1 MDNSAPAV
9 THKQGNPIKR
19 GVYTAASGA
28 ALIFISFVAAWIV
41 FVGKKVASQTIY
53 GFDIANQLS
62 GIEKLAPYTLLFLAV
77 ITLGLAVYAWKH
89 KHSPSLDG
97 FGFITIGAIGLFLL
111 LWQVSAVRRHILI
124 DGYTSTRYQVGLWG
138 IILGFFLVLL
148 GGLMILREASKKFHT
163 ASGRVLL
170 YSILIMGAVI
180 AIYPFFWMIST
191 SLMTLGETILKKP
204 LPNEPQW
211 GNYKDAWTEA
221 KFANYFLNSILIT
234 LTTMIGLLITSILAG
249 YAFARIKFFGRNL
262 IFTLL
267 LATMMIP
274 ESVTIIPNFL
284 MIRGDIIK
292 MPGIP
297 ASWFQGFYD
306 KTIEK
311 LANQAK
317 PALEDATI
325 YKEANAARAM
335 KRVEFWVKNTEK
347 SLATETDN
355 AKKDALSAKLNK
367 VRPIMRNYNL
377 LNSIYPRLTSILPYG
392 SWLNSLAALSVP
404 FMANAFS
411 IFMLRQFFSKI
422 PDEYWDAAR
431 IDGAGHL
438 RFLIKIVLPMS
449 KASIMTVLI
458 FSFIGSWNAFLW
470 PLLATTKE
478 TWRPLM
484 VGLWTFVS
492 EAGPETQLLMAGAV
506 ITLLPILLLYFLTQ
520 KQFTEGIAT
529 TGLKG

>member
-1 MDNSAPAV
+1 M
-9 THKQGNPIKR
+9 
-19 GVYTAASGA
+19 
-28 ALIFISFVAAWIV
+28 W
-41 FVGKKVASQTIY
+41 
-53 GFDIANQLS
+53 
-62 GIEKLAPYTLLFLAV
+62 
-77 ITLGLAVYAWKH
+77 
-89 KHSPSLDG
+89 SL
-97 FGFITIGAIGLFLL
+97 
-111 LWQVSAVRRHILI
+111 
-124 DGYTSTRYQVGLWG
+124 
-138 IILGFFLVLL
+138 ILGFFFVLL
-148 GGLMILREASKKFHT
+148 GGVFILREISLRFHN
-163 ASGRVLL
+163 ASGRAIL
-170 YSILIMGAVI
+170 YAILILGAIV
-180 AIYPFFWMIST
+180 AIYPFIWMIST

-204 LPNEPQW
+204 FPNEAQW

-221 KFANYFLNSILIT
+221 KFANYFLNSVIIT
-234 LTTMIGLLITSILAG
+234 LTTMAGLLITSILAA
-249 YAFARIKFFGRNL
+249 YAFARIKFAGRNL

-297 ASWFQGFYD
+297 TAWFQGFYD
-306 KTIEK
+306 NTLEKLATQAKNTLQDATIEK
-311 LANQAK
+311 ETD
-317 PALEDATI
+317 PARVI
-325 YKEANAARAM
+325 RRAQVWL
-335 KRVEFWVKNTEK
+335 RNTEK
-347 SLATETDN
+347 ALPEETDQAN
-355 AKKDALSAKLNK
+355 KDALTQKMKK
-367 VRPIMRNYNL
+367 VQPILRNYDL
-377 LNSIYPRLTSILPYG
+377 LNTVYQRLTTILPYG
-392 SWLNSLAALSVP
+392 SWLNSLAALSIP

-411 IFMLRQFFSKI
+411 IFMLRQFFQKI

-449 KASIMTVLI
+449 KAPIMTVLI

-484 VGLWTFVS
+484 VGLWTFVT

-506 ITLLPILLLYFLTQ
+506 ITIIPILFLYFLTQ